1 MGCKQFNFCQKKKQ
15 KLLLAILYNLM
26 MAATMC
32 SIDMKPIYKALLPM
46 YIGLNAGENPMDL
59 CV

>member
-1 MGCKQFNFCQKKKQ
+1 
-15 KLLLAILYNLM
+15 M